1 MFFIK
6 SKLLIPSLEKKYAAS
21 KDLTRV
27 FPLFGYE
34 ASQINMNMK
43 QLVT

>member
-1 MFFIK
+1 
-6 SKLLIPSLEKKYAAS
+6 LEKKYAAS

-34 ASQINMNMK
+34 ANQTNIKKYYSSKYIVFFSK
-43 QLVT
+43 ITWF